1 MSPDNAVRETF
12 LAEGKLDLGCRELLL
27 QLHKTLL
34 LEGELRTMYLLVIF
48 NMGSVITNFVDSVF
62 EVVFICL

>member
-34 LEGELRTMYLLVIF
+34 LSEGELRTMYLLVIISNFYF
-48 NMGSVITNFVDSVF
+48 NF
-62 EVVFICL
+62 